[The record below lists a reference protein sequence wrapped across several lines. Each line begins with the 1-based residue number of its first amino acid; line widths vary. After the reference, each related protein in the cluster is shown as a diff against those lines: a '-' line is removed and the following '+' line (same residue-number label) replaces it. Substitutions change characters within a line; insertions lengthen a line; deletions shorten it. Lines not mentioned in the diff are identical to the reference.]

1 MTKKQAGKL
10 KNLNI
15 SSDNHDDTTV
25 QDADLETVT
34 LRYDGHKNASVSYA
48 PNVAPHR
55 YEINNDKDNATF
67 AVPSILTNKPDRAD
81 KSSSLPLALMSI
93 GLFLTLAWM
102 GFSLLIAGTGL
113 AAQIESVAYTILP
126 AFVAFVAIAL
136 GGLLWRMDN
145 KRTHLIQATMRDIFD
160 AEKTNLVE
168 QNKDAQ
174 TLTKTL
180 ADVQVHI
187 RGVNNQFWALQKNV
201 KDINNLKTDLEFLG
215 QEISTFS
222 TVSRRTLMDWE
233 TQMSATNDRL
243 NDMERTTSRLSHDS
257 LETCSFL
264 ADRLDEVNEQITAL
278 NDLQSD
284 AATGVRQF
292 DDVVRT
298 ARDDMKEL
306 ITESKKQ
313 SEAAAVAQDT
323 YRTALKSHVS
333 DLSTEL
339 TALGNMAKAFDGV
352 RADMGQA
359 GDLLSRGVRESLMD
373 VKLLLDDWKQ
383 TKSQLERVLSSSKEN
398 VSLQFEQQL
407 GAAKEFLSDWDY
419 MLESRLNLLTSTK
432 ETIEKH
438 LTDLPDALHATS
450 KAILTETPDLVSQL
464 SGFRHAAAGMQQSIR
479 EAQEAAQSLSETTP
493 DLSKLKIDMDTLS
506 SQASKASTDIIKL
519 IETTKPG
526 IDNVDDVTARVK
538 AFFESLESKTDTHM
552 RQFTALETMIKR
564 FENDNSANNI
574 KAQFAPVLSVIEKL
588 DERCDGLERK
598 AILTREEFESMD
610 IKPLMKSI
618 VLDVEAVFDQ
628 TIDIMSSLKPMDKT
642 LRNRDDLPA
651 LTLRLRQILES
662 IRPDVLESSIRSRP
676 ELNEK
681 IRKFTGRFGVICEQA
696 RASSPQGE
704 WVAAALASS
713 ELGKI
718 YRMLLKSLEKP
729 LETDK

>member
-1 MTKKQAGKL
+1 MTKKTAGKL

-15 SSDNHDDTTV
+15 NNDDN
-25 QDADLETVT
+25 VT
-34 LRYDGHKNASVSYA
+34 LAPDKGEEPVRLNYKSLKGSTISYA
-48 PNVAPHR
+48 PDVAPHR
-55 YEINNDKDNATF
+55 FDEDVRDDLIIPASLADR
-67 AVPSILTNKPDRAD
+67 PEREDRA
-81 KSSSLPLALMSI
+81 SALPVALVSI
-93 GLFLTLAWM
+93 GVVLSLAWM
-102 GFSLLIAGTGL
+102 GFSFLIAGTSL
-113 AAQIESVAYTILP
+113 ATQIESA
-126 AFVAFVAIAL
+126 AFTMMPGFLVLIAVSL
-136 GGLLWRMDN
+136 GGFLWRMDA
-145 KRTHLIQATMRDIFD
+145 KRTEIIQSTMRDIFD
-160 AEKTNLVE
+160 TEKADLTH
-168 QNKDAQ
+168 QNKEAQ
-174 TLTKTL
+174 ALTKTL
-180 ADVQVHI
+180 ADVQVHL

-201 KDINNLKTDLEFLG
+201 KDINVLKTDLEFMG

-233 TQMSATNDRL
+233 TQMGATNDRL
-243 NDMERTTSRLSHDS
+243 SEMERTTSRLSHDS

-264 ADRLDEVNEQITAL
+264 ADRLDEVNEQITSL

-284 AATGVRQF
+284 AATGVSRF

-306 ITESKKQ
+306 ITESKEQ
-313 SEAAAVAQDT
+313 SEAAAEAQDV
-323 YRTALKSHVS
+323 YRKALKSHVA

-383 TKSQLERVLSSSKEN
+383 TKSQLERVLASSKES

-407 GAAKEFLSDWDY
+407 GSAKSFLSDWDY

-438 LTDLPDALHATS
+438 LTDLPEALHATS

-464 SGFRHAAAGMQQSIR
+464 SGFRHAAAGMQASIR

-493 DLSKLKIDMDTLS
+493 DLSKLKNDMDTLS
-506 SQASKASTDIIKL
+506 TQASKASGDILSL

-526 IDNVDDVTARVK
+526 IQNVDEVTARVK
-538 AFFESLESKTDTHM
+538 SFFESLENKTNTHM
-552 RQFTALETMIKR
+552 RQFTALESMIKR

-574 KAQFAPVLSVIEKL
+574 KAQFAPVLSVIERL
-588 DERCDGLERK
+588 DERCDSLEKK
-598 AILTREEFESMD
+598 AILTREEFETMD

-628 TIDIMSSLKPMDKT
+628 TIDIMNSLKPEDKA

-662 IRPDVLESSIRSRP
+662 IRPDVLASNIRTRP
-676 ELNEK
+676 HLNEK
-681 IRKFTGRFGVICEQA
+681 VRKFTGRFGIICEQA

-718 YRMLLKSLEKP
+718 YRSLLKSLE
-729 LETDK
+729 TCD